1 MSFKFSVPTA
11 DPIDSGGYVMR
22 AKQAKVWLD
31 TLVGQPLID
40 SARGI
45 YAALYGSNRVRLD
58 DDERFKLLEVYRER
72 LYPVLVA
79 LSIDFNDVRLP
90 LSETARES
98 ANLSRDLLIE
108 YAYGYKII
116 LLEKANKLLL
126 FSAKRQ
132 LPILLHRAMSALS
145 DLLTLSY
152 KTYTP
157 TPAGVWHE
165 IHQIYHYAQFHG
177 LHEQPLDTGRNA
189 EPSSPISLAYKQ
201 ALLLALADP
210 YRLMPGEVDKVASIV
225 AQFSGGAIIMPY
237 SAELAGAGAF
247 LVQSDSDR
255 APKALAGATNIT
267 PAPIDKVISTAN
279 LSFTLSELIH
289 QLDSGV
295 ALKTLAVPFVGTA
308 AQASDLLRRLS
319 RAWSL
324 PPKRGFNRQA
334 TASVAEICAGIQA
347 LHHYLKIQLDPALS
361 AEQAR
366 TLSAAT
372 LSFKALAAGSDS
384 SVRPDYLTSHC
395 EIVNQSATG
404 LALRKTPDSKPLV
417 AVGEIIGVKLP
428 GLNSWHIGAA
438 RWVQSNDAQEIELG
452 IQFLAPSGFPLYI
465 EPASGPLVQ
474 KREALLL
481 PSMEALR
488 QAATILTPRDT
499 YREGM
504 EYKLEH
510 EDRIDRIKATRL
522 VEQTT
527 HFDLFQFIAA

>member
-11 DPIDSGGYVMR
+11 DPTDSGSHVMR
-22 AKQAKVWLD
+22 AKQAKAWLD
-31 TLVGQPLID
+31 TLINQPLMD

-45 YAALYGSNRVRLD
+45 YTAIYGSNRVRLD
-58 DDERFKLLEVYRER
+58 DDERFKLLEVYGEK
-72 LYPVLVA
+72 LHPVLVS
-79 LSIDFNDVRLP
+79 LSFDFNEVKLP
-90 LSETARES
+90 LSESARES

-132 LPILLHRAMSALS
+132 LPTLLHRAMSALS

-177 LHEQPLDTGRNA
+177 LQDQLIESARQPESA
-189 EPSSPISLAYKQ
+189 PISVVYKQ

-210 YRLMPGEVDKVASIV
+210 YRLMPGEVDKIGNIIAH
-225 AQFSGGAIIMPY
+225 FSGGAIIMPY
-237 SAELAGAGAF
+237 STDLTGAGLF

-255 APKALAGATNIT
+255 APKALAAAGNIT
-267 PAPIDKVISTAN
+267 PAPIDKIISTAN

-289 QLDSGV
+289 QLDAGMPLKSL
-295 ALKTLAVPFVGTA
+295 ALPFVGTS

-324 PPKRGFNRQA
+324 PPKRAFNRQPA
-334 TASVAEICAGIQA
+334 AAVAEICAGIKA
-347 LHHYLKIQLDPALS
+347 LTHYLTVQMDPELN
-361 AEQAR
+361 EAR
-366 TLSAAT
+366 ARLRTATTLSLQAV
-372 LSFKALAAGSDS
+372 AAGSDS
-384 SVRPDYLTSHC
+384 ELRPDYLTNHC
-395 EIVNQSATG
+395 EILNQSASG

-428 GLNSWHIGAA
+428 DKDSWNVGAA

-452 IQFLAPSGFPLYI
+452 IQLIAPSGIPLFI
-465 EPASGPLVQ
+465 EAASGPLTRKQ
-474 KREALLL
+474 EALLL
-481 PSMEALR
+481 PGMEALR
-488 QAATILTPRDT
+488 QMPTILAPRDT
-499 YREGM
+499 YRDGM

-510 EDRIDRIKATRL
+510 RDRIDHIKATRL

-527 HFDLFQFIAA
+527 HFDLFQFVAA

>member
-11 DPIDSGGYVMR
+11 DPSDTGGHVMR
-22 AKQAKVWLD
+22 AKQAKAWLETLD
-31 TLVGQPLID
+31 TQPLVD

-45 YAALYGSNRVRLD
+45 YTALYGSNRVRLE
-58 DDERFKLLEVYRER
+58 DDERFKLLETYGEK
-72 LYPVLVA
+72 LHPVLVA
-79 LSIDFNDVRLP
+79 LARDYNEVRLP
-90 LSETARES
+90 LTETAREA
-98 ANLSRDLLIE
+98 ANISRDLLIE

-132 LPILLHRAMSALS
+132 LPTLLHRAMGALS

-165 IHQIYHYAQFHG
+165 IHQIYHYAQFHALQDVPVDVG
-177 LHEQPLDTGRNA
+177 HNA
-189 EPSSPISLAYKQ
+189 ASSPISVIYKQ

-210 YRLMPGEVDKVASIV
+210 YRLMPGEVDKVAGII
-225 AQFSGGAIIMPY
+225 AHFSGGAIIMPY
-237 SAELAGAGAF
+237 SAELNGAGLF

-255 APKALAGATNIT
+255 APKALSTSTNLV

-279 LSFTLSELIH
+279 LAFTLSELIA
-289 QLDSGV
+289 QLDGGTPIKSL
-295 ALKTLAVPFVGTA
+295 ALPLVSTS

-324 PPKRGFNRQA
+324 PPKRAFNRQPA
-334 TASVAEICAGIQA
+334 AAMAEICAGIKA
-347 LHHYLKIQLDPALS
+347 LNHYLS
-361 AEQAR
+361 AERDPAPDVETALIKSATTLTFQAVADGA
-366 TLSAAT
+366 SAE
-372 LSFKALAAGSDS
+372 
-384 SVRPDYLTSHC
+384 VRVEYQTNHC
-395 EIVNQSATG
+395 EILNQSASG
-404 LALRKTPDSKPLV
+404 LALRKSPEVRPLV

-428 GLNSWHIGAA
+428 DKDSWNVGAA

-452 IQFLAPSGFPLYI
+452 IQLISPTGIALMI
-465 EPASGPLVQ
+465 EPASGPMVRKQ
-474 KREALLL
+474 EALLL
-481 PSMEALR
+481 PGMEALR
-488 QAATILTPRDT
+488 QLPTILAPRDT
-499 YREGM
+499 FKEGL
-504 EYKLEH
+504 EYKLERP
-510 EDRIDRIKATRL
+510 DRIDRIKATRL

>member
-11 DPIDSGGYVMR
+11 DPTDSGSHVMR
-22 AKQAKVWLD
+22 AKQAKAWLD
-31 TLVGQPLID
+31 TLVDQPLMD
-40 SARGI
+40 SARGMYTAI
-45 YAALYGSNRVRLD
+45 YGSNRVRLD
-58 DDERFKLLEVYRER
+58 DDERFKLLEAYGEK
-72 LYPVLVA
+72 LHPVLVS
-79 LSIDFNDVRLP
+79 LSFDFNEVRLP
-90 LSETARES
+90 LTEAARES

-132 LPILLHRAMSALS
+132 LPTLLHRAMSALS

-165 IHQIYHYAQFHG
+165 IHQIYHYAQFHA
-177 LHEQPLDTGRNA
+177 LHDQPLEGVHHPET
-189 EPSSPISLAYKQ
+189 STISVIYKQ

-210 YRLMPGEVDKVASIV
+210 YRLMPGEVDKVANIIGH
-225 AQFSGGAIIMPY
+225 FSGGAIIMPF
-237 SAELAGAGAF
+237 SADLSGAGLF

-255 APKALAGATNIT
+255 APKALAASTNVT

-289 QLDSGV
+289 QLDGGMPLKSL
-295 ALKTLAVPFVGTA
+295 ALPFVGTSG
-308 AQASDLLRRLS
+308 QASDLLRRLS

-324 PPKRGFNRQA
+324 PPKRAFNRQPA
-334 TASVAEICAGIQA
+334 AAVAEICAGIKA
-347 LHHYLKIQLDPALS
+347 LSHYLTVQTDPES
-361 AEQAR
+361 NAERAR
-366 TLSAAT
+366 LQAAT
-372 LSFKALAAGSDS
+372 TMSLKAVAAGSEAE
-384 SVRPDYLTSHC
+384 VRPELITNQC
-395 EIVNQSATG
+395 EILNQSASG

-417 AVGEIIGVKLP
+417 AVGEIIGVRLP
-428 GLNSWHIGAA
+428 DNDSWNVGAA

-452 IQFLAPSGFPLYI
+452 IQLIAPNGIPLFI
-465 EPASGPLVQ
+465 EAASGPLTR
-474 KREALLL
+474 KHEALLL
-481 PSMEALR
+481 PGMEALR
-488 QAATILTPRDT
+488 QAPTILAPRDT

-510 EDRIDRIKATRL
+510 QDRIDRIKATRL

-527 HFDLFQFIAA
+527 HFELFQFIAA

>member
-22 AKQAKVWLD
+22 AKQAKLWLD
-31 TLVGQPLID
+31 TLVSQPLID

-45 YAALYGSNRVRLD
+45 YAAMYGSNRIRLD

-79 LSIDFNDVRLP
+79 LSADFNEVRLP

-132 LPILLHRAMSALS
+132 LPTLLHRAMSALS

-177 LHEQPLDTGRNA
+177 LHDQPLDGGRNA
-189 EPSSPISLAYKQ
+189 ESSPPISLVYKQ

-225 AQFSGGAIIMPY
+225 AHFSGGAIIMPY

-279 LSFTLSELIH
+279 LSFTLTELTH
-289 QLDSGV
+289 QLDSGI

-324 PPKRGFNRQA
+324 PAKRGFNRQP
-334 TASVAEICAGIQA
+334 TAAVAEICAGIKS
-347 LHHYLKIQLDPALS
+347 LNHYLMLQLNPALS

-366 TLSAAT
+366 VQSAAT
-372 LSFKALAAGSDS
+372 LSFKAVAAGSRGE
-384 SVRPDYLTSHC
+384 VRPDYLTNRC
-395 EIVNQSATG
+395 EILNQSATG

-428 GLNSWHIGAA
+428 DHDSWSIGTTTHPKNRTRPVRRQLSARTPQAAA
-438 RWVQSNDAQEIELG
+438 RRSATVSPSVQ
-452 IQFLAPSGFPLYI
+452 
-465 EPASGPLVQ
+465 PAC
-474 KREALLL
+474 KRVRRALTQRLLL
-481 PSMEALR
+481 PRSNEP
-488 QAATILTPRDT
+488 Q
-499 YREGM
+499 
-504 EYKLEH
+504 
-510 EDRIDRIKATRL
+510 
-522 VEQTT
+522 
-527 HFDLFQFIAA
+527 

>member
-11 DPIDSGGYVMR
+11 DPTDSGSHIMR
-22 AKQAKVWLD
+22 AKQAKAWLD
-31 TLVGQPLID
+31 TLTNQPLMD

-45 YAALYGSNRVRLD
+45 YTAIYGSNRVRLD
-58 DDERFKLLEVYRER
+58 DDERFKLLEVYGEK
-72 LYPVLVA
+72 LHPILVS
-79 LSIDFNDVRLP
+79 LSFDFNEVKLP
-90 LSETARES
+90 LNESARES

-132 LPILLHRAMSALS
+132 LPVLLYRAITALS

-177 LHEQPLDTGRNA
+177 LQDQPIENVRLSESAT
-189 EPSSPISLAYKQ
+189 ISVVYKQ

-210 YRLMPGEVDKVASIV
+210 YRLMPGEVDKISNIIAH
-225 AQFSGGAIIMPY
+225 FSGGAIIMPY
-237 SAELAGAGAF
+237 SVDLSGAGLF

-255 APKALAGATNIT
+255 APKALVSAGNIT
-267 PAPIDKVISTAN
+267 PAPIDKIISTAN

-289 QLDSGV
+289 QLDAGV
-295 ALKTLAVPFVGTA
+295 PLKTLALPFVGTA
-308 AQASDLLRRLS
+308 AQAGDLLRRLS

-324 PPKRGFNRQA
+324 PPKRAFNRQPA
-334 TASVAEICAGIQA
+334 AAVAEICAGIKA
-347 LHHYLKIQLDPALS
+347 LTHYLSVQLDPAQN
-361 AEQAR
+361 AERAR
-366 TLSAAT
+366 LRAATT
-372 LSFKALAAGSDS
+372 LSFKAAAAGTASE
-384 SVRPDYLTSHC
+384 VRPDLITNHC
-395 EIVNQSATG
+395 EILNQSASG

-417 AVGEIIGVKLP
+417 AVGEIIGVRLP
-428 GLNSWHIGAA
+428 DNDHWNVGAA

-452 IQFLAPSGFPLYI
+452 IQLISPSGTPLFI
-465 EPASGPLVQ
+465 EAASGPLTRKQ
-474 KREALLL
+474 DALLL
-481 PSMEALR
+481 PGMEALR
-488 QAATILTPRDT
+488 QLPTILAPRDT

-510 EDRIDRIKATRL
+510 EDRIDHIKATRL

-527 HFDLFQFIAA
+527 HFDLFQFTAA

>member
-11 DPIDSGGYVMR
+11 DPTDSGTHVMR
-22 AKQAKVWLD
+22 AKQAKAWLA
-31 TLVGQPLID
+31 TLVDQPLMD
-40 SARGI
+40 SARAI
-45 YAALYGSNRVRLD
+45 YTAIYGSNRVRLD
-58 DDERFKLLEVYRER
+58 DDERLKLLEVYGEK
-72 LYPVLVA
+72 LHPVLVSLA
-79 LSIDFNDVRLP
+79 FDYNEVKLP
-90 LSETARES
+90 LTEAARES

-116 LLEKANKLLL
+116 LLDKANKLLL

-132 LPILLHRAMSALS
+132 LPVLLHRAMTALS

-165 IHQIYHYAQFHG
+165 IHQIFHYAQFHA
-177 LHEQPLDTGRNA
+177 LHDQPLEGGRYP
-189 EPSSPISLAYKQ
+189 ESSSISVVYKQ

-210 YRLMPGEVDKVASIV
+210 YRLMPGEVDKVANIV
-225 AQFSGGAIIMPY
+225 SHFSGGAIIMPF
-237 SAELAGAGAF
+237 SADLSGAGLF

-255 APKALAGATNIT
+255 APKAFAASSNVT

-289 QLDSGV
+289 QLEAGV
-295 ALKTLAVPFVGTA
+295 PLKSLALPFVGTS

-324 PPKRGFNRQA
+324 PPKRAFNRQA
-334 TASVAEICAGIQA
+334 TAAVAEICAGLKA
-347 LHHYLKIQLDPALS
+347 LSHYLRLQADPILNADRARFRSATTMSLKAVAEGSS
-361 AEQAR
+361 AE
-366 TLSAAT
+366 
-372 LSFKALAAGSDS
+372 
-384 SVRPDYLTSHC
+384 VRPEFLTNNC
-395 EIVNQSATG
+395 EILNQSASG
-404 LALRKTPDSKPLV
+404 LALRKTPDSQPLV

-428 GLNSWHIGAA
+428 DKDSWNVGAA

-452 IQFLAPSGFPLYI
+452 IQLIAPSGIPLLI
-465 EPASGPLVQ
+465 EAASGPLTR
-474 KREALLL
+474 KHEALLL
-481 PSMEALR
+481 PGMEALR
-488 QAATILTPRDT
+488 QTPTILAPRDT

-510 EDRIDRIKATRL
+510 DDRIDRIKATRL

-527 HFDLFQFIAA
+527 HFELFQFIAA

>member
-1 MSFKFSVPTA
+1 MSFKFSVPTP
-11 DPIDSGGYVMR
+11 DPVDSGQHVMR
-22 AKQAKVWLD
+22 AKQAKTWLD
-31 TLVGQPLID
+31 TLSGQPLMD
-40 SARGI
+40 SARAI
-45 YAALYGSNRVRLD
+45 YTSLYGSNRVRLD
-58 DDERFKLLEVYRER
+58 DDERFKLLEVYGEK
-72 LYPVLVA
+72 LHPVLVS
-79 LSIDFNDVRLP
+79 LSFDFNEVRLP
-90 LSETARES
+90 LTEAARES

-108 YAYGYKII
+108 FAYGYKSI

-165 IHQIYHYAQFHG
+165 IHQIYHYAQFHA
-177 LHEQPLDTGRNA
+177 LHDQALDPAHNPEST
-189 EPSSPISLAYKQ
+189 STISVVYKQ

-210 YRLMPGEVDKVASIV
+210 YRLMPGEVEKVANIIGH
-225 AQFSGGAIIMPY
+225 FSGGAIIMPY
-237 SAELAGAGAF
+237 SPDLAGAGSF

-255 APKALAGATNIT
+255 APKALAAISNAA

-289 QLDSGV
+289 QLDSGMP
-295 ALKTLAVPFVGTA
+295 LKSLTLPFIGTS

-319 RAWSL
+319 RAWSV
-324 PPKRGFNRQA
+324 PPKRAFNRQP
-334 TASVAEICAGIQA
+334 TAAVAEICAGIKA
-347 LHHYLKIQLDPALS
+347 INHYLTVQSDPALN

-366 TLSAAT
+366 LKTATT
-372 LSFKALAAGSDS
+372 LSFKAVAAGTEAE
-384 SVRPDYLTSHC
+384 VQPDYLTNHC
-395 EIVNQSATG
+395 EILNQSASG
-404 LALRKTPDSKPLV
+404 LAVRKTPDSKPLV
-417 AVGEIIGVKLP
+417 AVGEIIGIKLP
-428 GLNSWHIGAA
+428 DKDAWNIGAA

-452 IQFLAPSGFPLYI
+452 IQLLAPNGIPLFI
-465 EPASGPLVQ
+465 EPASGPLVR
-474 KREALLL
+474 KYEALLL

-488 QAATILTPRDT
+488 QTAVILAPRDT
-499 YREGM
+499 YREGA

-510 EDRIDRIKATRL
+510 KDRIDRIKATRL

-527 HFDLFQFIAA
+527 HFELFQFVAA

>member
-11 DPIDSGGYVMR
+11 DPTDSGSHVMR
-22 AKQAKVWLD
+22 AKQAKAWLD
-31 TLVGQPLID
+31 TLTDQPLVD
-40 SARGI
+40 SARGMYTAI
-45 YAALYGSNRVRLD
+45 YGSNRVRLD
-58 DDERFKLLEVYRER
+58 DDERFKLLEVYGEK

-79 LSIDFNDVRLP
+79 LSLDFNEVKLP
-90 LSETARES
+90 LTEAARES

-116 LLEKANKLLL
+116 LLEKANKLLM

-165 IHQIYHYAQFHG
+165 IHQIYHYAQFHA
-177 LHEQPLDTGRNA
+177 LHEQPLESGR
-189 EPSSPISLAYKQ
+189 ETETSPISVVYKQ

-210 YRLMPGEVDKVASIV
+210 YRLMPGEVDKVANIIGH
-225 AQFSGGAIIMPY
+225 FSGGAIIMPF
-237 SAELAGAGAF
+237 SADLSGAGLF

-255 APKALAGATNIT
+255 APKALAASTNIT

-295 ALKTLAVPFVGTA
+295 ALKSLTLPFVGTS

-324 PPKRGFNRQA
+324 PPKRAFNRQPTVA
-334 TASVAEICAGIQA
+334 VAEICAGIKA
-347 LHHYLKIQLDPALS
+347 INHYLTVQLDPALS
-361 AEQAR
+361 AERAR
-366 TLSAAT
+366 LQTAT
-372 LSFKALAAGSDS
+372 TMSLKAVAEGSNS
-384 SVRPDYLTSHC
+384 EVRPDYLTNHC
-395 EIVNQSATG
+395 EILNQSASG
-404 LALRKTPDSKPLV
+404 LALRKTPDSQPLV

-428 GLNSWHIGAA
+428 DQDSWNIGAA

-452 IQFLAPSGFPLYI
+452 IQLLAPSGIPLVI
-465 EPASGPLVQ
+465 EAASGPLVRKQ
-474 KREALLL
+474 EALLL
-481 PSMEALR
+481 PGVEALR
-488 QAATILTPRDT
+488 QTPTILAPRDT
-499 YREGM
+499 FRDGM

-510 EDRIDRIKATRL
+510 KDRIDRIKATRL

-527 HFDLFQFIAA
+527 HFELFQFVAT

>member
-11 DPIDSGGYVMR
+11 DPTDSGGHVMR
-22 AKQAKVWLD
+22 AKQAKAWLD
-31 TLVGQPLID
+31 TLVDQPLMD
-40 SARGI
+40 SARGMYSAI
-45 YAALYGSNRVRLD
+45 YASNRVRLD
-58 DDERFKLLEVYRER
+58 DDDRFKLLEIYGEK
-72 LYPVLVA
+72 LYPMLVA
-79 LSIDFNDVRLP
+79 LSFDFNEVRLP
-90 LSETARES
+90 LTETAREA

-108 YAYGYKII
+108 FAYGYKII
-116 LLEKANKLLL
+116 LLEKANKLIL

-132 LPILLHRAMSALS
+132 LPILLHRAMNALS

-165 IHQIYHYAQFHG
+165 IHQIYHYAQFHA
-177 LHEQPLDTGRNA
+177 LHDQPIDSGRTGEN
-189 EPSSPISLAYKQ
+189 SPISVLYKQ

-210 YRLMPGEVDKVASIV
+210 YRLMPGEVDKVANIV
-225 AQFSGGAIIMPY
+225 AHFSGGAIIMPF
-237 SAELAGAGAF
+237 SADLSGAGLF

-255 APKALAGATNIT
+255 APKALAASTNIT

-279 LSFTLSELIH
+279 LSFTLSELIQ

-295 ALKTLAVPFVGTA
+295 ALKSLALPFVGTS

-324 PPKRGFNRQA
+324 PPKRAFNRQPTVA
-334 TASVAEICAGIQA
+334 VAEICAGIKA
-347 LHHYLKIQLDPALS
+347 VNHYLTLQADPAQSRERTRL
-361 AEQAR
+361 QA
-366 TLSAAT
+366 AAT
-372 LSFKALAAGSDS
+372 MSFKAVAEGWNTEL
-384 SVRPDYLTSHC
+384 RPEYLTNQC
-395 EIVNQSATG
+395 EILNQSASG

-428 GLNSWHIGAA
+428 EHDSWNVGAA

-452 IQFLAPSGFPLYI
+452 IQLIAPSGVPLMI
-465 EPASGPLVQ
+465 EAASGPLVR

-481 PSMEALR
+481 PGVEALR
-488 QAATILTPRDT
+488 QVPTILAPRDT
-499 YREGM
+499 FREGM
-504 EYKLEH
+504 EYKLEYQ
-510 EDRIDRIKATRL
+510 DRIDGIRATRL

-527 HFDLFQFIAA
+527 HFELFQFIAI